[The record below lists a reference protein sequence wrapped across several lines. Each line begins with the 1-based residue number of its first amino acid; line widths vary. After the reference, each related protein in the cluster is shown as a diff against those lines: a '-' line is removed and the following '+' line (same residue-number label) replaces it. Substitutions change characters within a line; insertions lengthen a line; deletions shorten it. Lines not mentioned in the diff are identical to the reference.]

1 HRSVKSRIRVAV
13 SNLSIKQKV
22 SPADW
27 AEENVDFK
35 HVVSARIRSKLDLSL
50 TPYLRGPIDAWDFT
64 GTRREVTV
72 CAPEQTGKTLAWVC
86 RLLWTFIFQQCLYL
100 VCYESDDKKVISH
113 FDFRLPNLEMS
124 SALYTIPSNMKRPRW
139 QCFKTFL

>member
-1 HRSVKSRIRVAV
+1 HQALHRSVKSRIRVAV

-50 TPYLRGPIDAWDFT
+50 TPYLRGPIDAWDFA

-86 RLLWTFIFQQCLYL
+86 GLLWTFIFQQCLSL
-100 VCYESDDKKVISH
+100 VCYESDDKDVTS
-113 FDFRLPNLEMS
+113 RLALQLPDLEMS
-124 SALYTIPSNMKRPRW
+124 SAAYTTPSRMKRPS
-139 QCFKTFL
+139 